1 MSHIPLAR
9 RTFLAGAAASMAAP
23 AFAQQMRE
31 INIALSS
38 ASMGSAS
45 LRIANAMGICARH
58 GIAPKFIVMD
68 SGNAAIAA
76 LVSRS
81 VEFSVAGPGDFIMAK
96 AHGQNLVVLAN
107 AYNGLVASLVL
118 AKSVADKL
126 GVSPKAPIAER
137 LKALDG
143 LVIGTP
149 SATSVV
155 TTAYGGG
162 AKSVGASVRFT
173 YIGQTAMP
181 AALDSGAIQGYG
193 ASAPFWA
200 IPVLKGT
207 GVLWINGP
215 SGEIPPEFSPS
226 MSAQL
231 QATREFAQAN
241 AALVQTMLAI
251 QEEFARTVD
260 ADPAGVKAG
269 MAKVYPDLDAKM
281 LDLLFANES
290 PAWKAKPVT
299 VEQLKHEVAMVKST
313 GVKLPELDSIDVAEM
328 LLQ

>member
-1 MSHIPLAR
+1 MTHLPLAR
-9 RTFLAGAAASMAAP
+9 RTFLAAAASVAVP

-31 INIALSS
+31 ISIGLSS
-38 ASMGSAS
+38 ASLGSAS
-45 LRIANAMGICARH
+45 LRIAKEMGICARH
-58 GIAPKFIVMD
+58 GITPKFIVMD

-81 VEFSVAGPGDFIMAK
+81 VDFSVAGPGEFVIAK
-96 AHGQNLVVLAN
+96 ARGQNLVALAN
-107 AYNGLVASLVL
+107 CYKGLVASLVL
-118 AKSVADKL
+118 AKPVVDKL
-126 GVSPKAPIAER
+126 GVSPKAPIADR
-137 LKALDG
+137 LKALDR
-143 LVIGTP
+143 LVIGSP

-155 TTAYGGG
+155 ATAYGAG
-162 AKSVGASVRFT
+162 AKSVGASIRFT

-215 SGEIPPEFSPS
+215 GGEIPPEFSPS
-226 MSAQL
+226 MSAHL
-231 QATREFAQAN
+231 QATREFAEAN
-241 AALVQTMLAI
+241 PALIDTMLAI
-251 QEEFARTVD
+251 QDEFAHAVD
-260 ADPAGVKAG
+260 ADPAGVRAG

-290 PAWKAKPVT
+290 PAWKGHRVT
-299 VEQLKHEVAMVKST
+299 AQNMAHEIRMVKST
-313 GVKLPELDSIDVAEM
+313 GVQMPSLDALDPASMIYP
-328 LLQ
+328 